1 MKLFS
6 FAKRGLA
13 LRSQVR
19 MASFGGGGGDLPYGS
34 WPSPFTAKFITS
46 SSVGLSNVK
55 CDGDGGLWWQESRP
69 QEGGRNVVVRR
80 DAGAAGVGAGRRGH
94 ASGQERA
101 PRVHEYGGGAFCLG
115 PGGAVVFSDFGSQ
128 RLHATE
134 GGATRVVTAGDPE
147 GRYRYADYAVDP
159 SGAFVV
165 GVREDHGPAGD
176 RKPSEV
182 VNEVVK
188 VALEDGA
195 ATVLATGRD
204 FYGAPR
210 LSPDGSRVA
219 YVTWDHPNMPWDA
232 TELRLAAVDGAAPA
246 TEGHDLVDGADGDT
260 SVLQCAWHPETA
272 ELYYVSDA
280 PGTYVLKKFDG
291 TSSSTVL
298 DVGVDLGGSAPGWVF
313 GQQGYS
319 FLPDGAVAAAYPDR
333 ATGRTVLHVV
343 APDGSS
349 AVYDKDD
356 GLPHAFGGVGKKLA
370 SSSSADVP
378 EGYVSVPKPVEF
390 PCPLGTAHAYYYA
403 PANKDCSSS
412 EAAPPLLVK
421 AHGGPTACTGPN
433 YNPGIQFFTSRGF
446 AVLDVDYGGS
456 TGYGREYRR
465 RLRGSWGVVDIDDVC
480 AGATYLVD
488 QGLAD
493 AKRLAIDGGSAGGF
507 TTLALAF
514 KDVFT
519 AGCSLYG
526 VADLAAL
533 AGDTHKFESRYL
545 DSLVG
550 AYPADEAGDED
561 KIVPLNQAQLM
572 HEALLAKNIPCKL
585 KVYEGEQHGF
595 RKAENIEDAQL
606 ELASIQGFGFAC
618 AGDDITPFAI
628 DNMA

>member
-1 MKLFS
+1 M
-6 FAKRGLA
+6 
-13 LRSQVR
+13 
-19 MASFGGGGGDLPYGS
+19 
-34 WPSPFTAKFITS
+34 
-46 SSVGLSNVK
+46 
-55 CDGDGGLWWQESRP
+55 
-69 QEGGRNVVVRR
+69 
-80 DAGAAGVGAGRRGH
+80 
-94 ASGQERA
+94 
-101 PRVHEYGGGAFCLG
+101 
-115 PGGAVVFSDFGSQ
+115 
-128 RLHATE
+128 
-134 GGATRVVTAGDPE
+134 
-147 GRYRYADYAVDP
+147 
-159 SGAFVV
+159 
-165 GVREDHGPAGD
+165 REDHGPAGD

-188 VALEDGA
+188 VALADGA
-195 ATVLATGRD
+195 TTVLATGRD

-260 SVLQCAWHPETA
+260 SVLQCAWHPTTA

-280 PGTYVLKKFDG
+280 PGNYVLKKFDG
-291 TSSSTVL
+291 TSSATVL

-333 ATGRTVLHVV
+333 ATGRTVLHVI

-356 GLPHAFGGVGKKLA
+356 GLPHAFGGVAPAPDGSLYLLGGGPDTPSGIFHWDPTKKVGTKLA
-370 SSSSADVP
+370 SSSSAEVP

-507 TTLALAF
+507 TTLGALAF

-550 AYPADEAGDED
+550 AYPADEAVYAARAPINAVDKLNCPILLLQGDED

-595 RKAENIEDAQL
+595 RKAENIEDAL
-606 ELASIQGFGFAC
+606 NSELYFYSKVFGFAC